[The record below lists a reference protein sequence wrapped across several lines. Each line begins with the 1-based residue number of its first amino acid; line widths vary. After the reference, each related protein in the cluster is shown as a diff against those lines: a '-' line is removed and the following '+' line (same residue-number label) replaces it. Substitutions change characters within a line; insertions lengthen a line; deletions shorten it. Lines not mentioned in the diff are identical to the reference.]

1 MDKKSALI
9 TGITG
14 QDGAYLA
21 KFLLDRNYEV
31 YGLLSRRVNQSF
43 ENLEYLGVKDR
54 VEFVNGDLTDLA
66 SLQNALDKSQP
77 DEFYNLGAMSFVGS
91 SWNEPVLTSQVN
103 GLGVLNC
110 LEAIKNVSSS
120 TRMYQASTSEMY
132 GLQVNDNGYR
142 DENTPLIPRSPY
154 GVAKLFGHQMVR
166 NYRESYGMFCC
177 SGILFNH
184 ESPLRGLEFVT
195 RKITDGVAKIAAG
208 KADSITL
215 GNLDAY
221 RDWGFAGDYVEAM
234 WLMLQHQEPEDFVIA
249 TGETYSIHQFLEKAF
264 KHVGITNYE
273 KYVKQDERYMRP
285 AELHVLR
292 GDASKAR
299 VKLGWD
305 HKVEL
310 DELVKIMVEADLER
324 Q

>member
-1 MDKKSALI
+1 MNKKSALI

-66 SLQNALDKSQP
+66 SLQNAIDKAQP

-132 GLQVNDNGYR
+132 GLQVNENGYR

-208 KADSITL
+208 KADYITL

-221 RDWGFAGDYVEAM
+221 RDWGFAGDFVEAM
-234 WLMLQHQEPEDFVIA
+234 WLMLQNDSPEDFVIA
-249 TGETYSIHQFLEKAF
+249 TGEAYSIHQFLEKAF
-264 KHVGITNYE
+264 KHAGITNYE